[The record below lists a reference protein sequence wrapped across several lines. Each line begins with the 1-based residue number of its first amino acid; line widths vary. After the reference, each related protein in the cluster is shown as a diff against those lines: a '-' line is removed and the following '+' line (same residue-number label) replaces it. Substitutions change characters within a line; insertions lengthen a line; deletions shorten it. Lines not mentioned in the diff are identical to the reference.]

1 MTTIGQLAW
10 RIRGVVWRL
19 RAYKWPPSLFV
30 VVVCLISAA
39 LLVAAL
45 TLDWPVTDGRHAVR
59 GQVTILGSRP
69 TVIDGDTVRWQ
80 GRTVRLIGFDAPE
93 TGNRARCASELD
105 RGDRATT
112 RLRELIASSNVTV
125 ELVRCACPPA
135 KVGTE
140 ACNFGRACGIL
151 TVNGRDVGD
160 RLIAEDLARPY
171 HCQQFSCPSRGSW
184 C

>member
-1 MTTIGQLAW
+1 MANAH
-10 RIRGVVWRL
+10 VVWRL
-19 RAYKWPPSLFV
+19 RAYKWRPSLGLV
-30 VVVCLISAA
+30 VVVGLISAGV
-39 LLVAAL
+39 LVTAW
-45 TLDWPVTDGRHAVR
+45 TIDWPQIGGGDAVR
-59 GQVTILGSRP
+59 GQLTIPGDRP
-69 TVIDGDTVRWQ
+69 IVIDGDTVRWQ
-80 GRTVRLIGFDAPE
+80 GRTVRLVGFDAPE
-93 TGNRARCASELD
+93 TGNRAHCASELD

-125 ELVRCACPPA
+125 ELVRCACPPV

-151 TVNGRDVGD
+151 TINGRDAGD